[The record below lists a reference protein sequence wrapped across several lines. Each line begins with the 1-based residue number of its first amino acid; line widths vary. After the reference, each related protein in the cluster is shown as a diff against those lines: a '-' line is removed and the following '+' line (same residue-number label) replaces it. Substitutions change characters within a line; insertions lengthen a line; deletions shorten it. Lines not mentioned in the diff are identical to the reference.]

1 MFLRYICSDNSKVEI
16 ATFAFPNHIYYYN
29 MLRYIAL
36 LTLAVT
42 IYSCKSSQ
50 KNNSHGDHQYTNHL
64 INESSPYLLQHAH
77 NPVDWHPWNDETLA
91 KAKAEDKMMIISI
104 GYAACHWCHV
114 MEHESFEDTTIARIM
129 NENFIPVKVD
139 REERP
144 DVDDVYMTACQLIS
158 GRGGW
163 PLNAFAMPDGRPVW
177 AGTYFPK
184 DQWSDILNQF
194 SKLYKEDKAKLEDSA
209 QKITQGIASRDAIQI
224 NTGEQKYDL
233 KAFAGSTNNL
243 IDKIDWDKGGRKSTS
258 KFPMPNNF
266 DLLLKYH
273 SMTGDQKALDATTLT
288 LDKMAAGG
296 IYDQLGGGFARYSV
310 DAEWF
315 VPHFE
320 KMLYD
325 NSQLINLYANA
336 YKVTK
341 NPEYKRIV
349 EETVA
354 FAERELLD
362 DAGAYHSSLDA
373 DSEGV
378 EGKFYV
384 WSKEEIDSLIIDPNH
399 AKIFS
404 EYYTIKSGGNW
415 EHTNILFVTDD
426 VEKVLSK
433 NKINSAQLD
442 EILQRYHPILMAH
455 RDTRLRPGTDDKV
468 LTSWNGLMIDGLVEA
483 HKATGDQKYLDKA
496 KRAMKFLQDKQ
507 IKKDGSLYRNY
518 KDGKSA
524 INAFLD
530 DYATVIKAAT
540 NLYQVTLDESYLQLA
555 RQLTEYTLQHFVD
568 PENQMFHYTSDQDA
582 NLVARKKELADDVI
596 PGSNSMMARNL
607 HAIGLYFD
615 NKAYKAQA
623 KQMLNNMLP
632 QLESTKS
639 ADFYSNWIQLH
650 GDLINPTYEVAIVG
664 PDAVAK
670 AKELNASYLSNAI
683 VLGGTDEGTLALLK
697 DKLQEGET
705 MIYVCQNKVCKFPV
719 TEVSEALN
727 LMK

>member
-1 MFLRYICSDNSKVEI
+1 
-16 ATFAFPNHIYYYN
+16 
-29 MLRYIAL
+29 MLRYITI
-36 LTLAVT
+36 LTLVVT
-42 IYSCKSSQ
+42 FHSCKSSQ
-50 KNNSHGDHQYTNHL
+50 SNNSQDDHDYTNNL
-64 INESSPYLLQHAH
+64 VNESSPYLLQHAH
-77 NPVDWHPWNDETLA
+77 NPVDWHPWNEETLA

-144 DVDDVYMTACQLIS
+144 DVDDVYMTACQLIT

-184 DQWSDILNQF
+184 DQWTDILNQF
-194 SKLYKEDKAKLEDSA
+194 TKIYKDDKAKLEDSA

-224 NTGEQKYDL
+224 NTGEQNYDL
-233 KAFAGSTNNL
+233 QAYSKSTNNL
-243 IDKIDWDKGGRKSTS
+243 INKIDWDKGGRKGAP

-273 SMTGDQKALDATTLT
+273 AMTGDKRALEGIVLT
-288 LDKMAAGG
+288 LDEMASGG
-296 IYDQLGGGFARYSV
+296 IYDQLGGGFSRYSV
-310 DAEWF
+310 DEEWLA
-315 VPHFE
+315 PHFE

-325 NSQLINLYANA
+325 NGQLINLYSNT

-341 NPEYKRIV
+341 NPVYKRIV

-362 DAGAYHSSLDA
+362 DAGAYYSSLDA
-373 DSEGV
+373 DSEGE

-384 WSKEEIDSLIIDPNH
+384 WSQTEVDSLITDPNH

-415 EHTNILFVTDD
+415 ENTNILYVTDD
-426 VEKVLSK
+426 AEKILHK
-433 NKINSAQLD
+433 NKINHAQLD
-442 EILQRYHPILMAH
+442 GILQRYHPILMAH
-455 RDTRLRPGTDDKV
+455 RDTRVRPGTDDKV

-483 HKATGDQKYLDKA
+483 HKAFGDQAYLDKA
-496 KRAMKFLQDKQ
+496 KRAMKFIQDKQ
-507 IKKDGSLYRNY
+507 VKKDGSLYRNY

-540 NLYQVTLDESYLQLA
+540 NLYQVTLDESYLQFA
-555 RQLTEYTLQHFVD
+555 RQLTEYTTQHFVD
-568 PENQMFHYTSDQDA
+568 PENQMFHYTSNQDA
-582 NLVARKKELADDVI
+582 DLVARKKELADNVI

-607 HAIGLYFD
+607 YAIGLYFD
-615 NKAYKAQA
+615 NKEYKAQA
-623 KQMLNNMLP
+623 RQMLNNILP
-632 QLESTKS
+632 QIEATKS
-639 ADFYSNWIQLH
+639 TDYYSNWLQLH

-670 AKELNASYLSNAI
+670 AKELNTNYLSNAI
-683 VLGGTDEGTLALLK
+683 ILGGTDEGTLALLK
-697 DKLQEGET
+697 DKLQDGET

-719 TEVSEALN
+719 TEVSKALE

>member
-1 MFLRYICSDNSKVEI
+1 
-16 ATFAFPNHIYYYN
+16 
-29 MLRYIAL
+29 MLRY
-36 LTLAVT
+36 LA
-42 IYSCKSSQ
+42 IIIISLFIFSCSSS
-50 KNNSHGDHQYTNHL
+50 KNKNSGGEHEYTNHL

-104 GYAACHWCHV
+104 GYSACHWCHV
-114 MEHESFEDTTIARIM
+114 MEHESFEDTTIARLM

-144 DVDDVYMTACQLIS
+144 DVDDVYMTACQLINGS
-158 GRGGW
+158 GGW
-163 PLNAFAMPDGRPVW
+163 PLNAFAMSDGRPAW

-184 DQWSDILNQF
+184 DKWKDILIRF
-194 SKLYKEDKAKLEDSA
+194 TTLYEDKRARLEDSA
-209 QKITQGIASRDAIQI
+209 YDITKGVASRDAIKI
-224 NTGEQKYDL
+224 NSNEQQYDIE
-233 KAFAGSTNNL
+233 AFAESAKSL
-243 IDKIDWDKGGRKSTS
+243 IAKIDWTNGGRKGAP

-273 SMTGDQKALDATTLT
+273 SMTGDIEALDGTTIT

-296 IYDQLGGGFARYSV
+296 IYDQLGGGFSRYSV
-310 DAEWF
+310 DPEWLA
-315 VPHFE
+315 PHFE

-325 NSQLINLYANA
+325 NGQLISLYANA

-341 NPEYKRIV
+341 NPLYKRV
-349 EETVA
+349 VKQTVA

-362 DAGAYHSSLDA
+362 ETGAYYSSIDA
-373 DSEGV
+373 DSEGE

-384 WSKEEIDSLIIDPNH
+384 WSKEEIDSLITDTTH
-399 AKIFS
+399 ADIFS
-404 EYYTIKSGGNW
+404 EYYTITSSGNW
-415 EHTNILFVTDD
+415 EHTNILFVSDD
-426 VEKVLSK
+426 IEKILSRYNITQK
-433 NKINSAQLD
+433 ELDNIIQL
-442 EILQRYHPILMAH
+442 YHPLLMAH
-455 RDTRLRPGTDDKV
+455 RDTRIRPGTDDKV

-483 HKATGDQKYLDKA
+483 YKAFGDQSYLDKA
-496 KRAMKFLQDKQ
+496 VRTMKFIQDKQ
-507 IKKDGSLYRNY
+507 IKKDSSLYRNY
-518 KDGKSA
+518 KDGNSA

-555 RQLTEYTLQHFVD
+555 RQLTEYTNMHFVD
-568 PENQMFHYTSDQDA
+568 PENQMFHYTSNLDA
-582 NLVARKKELADDVI
+582 HLVARKKELADNVI

-607 HAIGLYFD
+607 HAIGLYFN
-615 NKAYKAQA
+615 NKEYKAQA

-632 QLESTKS
+632 QIEGTNSPNY
-639 ADFYSNWIQLH
+639 YSNWLQLH
-650 GDLINPTYEVAIVG
+650 ADLIKPTYEVAIIG

-670 AKELNASYLSNAI
+670 AKALNTNYLSNAI
-683 VLGGTDEGTLALLK
+683 ILGGTDEGTLALLK

-719 TEVSEALN
+719 TEVSEALK
-727 LMK
+727 LMN